1 MGSDLLLIAAAL
13 AAGLI
18 NAIAGGGSF
27 FTFPALIFAGVPSI
41 VANASSTVAL
51 FPGILAS
58 AWGYRDDFQSFDGV
72 SLVPVF
78 LVSTL
83 GGAAGALL
91 LLYTPEKTF
100 DAIVPWLLLVATLVF
115 ALGPWLSPRLQKIT
129 YRSFRMRPATL
140 LPAQFLIGIYAG
152 YFGGAVGLIMLATWS
167 LLGLTD
173 VKAMNPKR
181 IVIGGAMNAVAVV
194 CFIVAGKVWWH
205 PTLIMLAASILGG
218 YSGARLGR
226 KMNHGHIRVVV
237 TVISVVITIAFFRR
251 SL

>member
-1 MGSDLLLIAAAL
+1 MASDLLLIAAAL

-27 FTFPALIFAGVPSI
+27 FTFPALIFVGVPSI

-58 AWGYRDDFQSFDGV
+58 SWGYRDDIHRFEGV
-72 SLVPVF
+72 PMLPVLV
-78 LVSTL
+78 VSML
-83 GGAAGALL
+83 GGTAGAIL

-100 DAIVPWLLLVATLVF
+100 DVIIPWLLLAATLAF
-115 ALGPWLSPRLQKIT
+115 AFGPWLSPRLQKIS

-140 LPAQFLIGIYAG
+140 LPVQFLLGLYAG
-152 YFGGAVGLIMLATWS
+152 YFGGAVGLIMLAAWS

-173 VKAMNPKR
+173 VKAMNPNR
-181 IVIGGAMNAVAVV
+181 TLIGGAMNAAAVL
-194 CFIVAGKVWWH
+194 CFIVAGKIWWH
-205 PTLIMLAASILGG
+205 ATLIMLVAAIVGG

-226 KMNHGHIRVVV
+226 KMNPRHIRVVV
-237 TVISVVITIAFFRR
+237 TVISVVITIVFFRR
-251 SL
+251 SF